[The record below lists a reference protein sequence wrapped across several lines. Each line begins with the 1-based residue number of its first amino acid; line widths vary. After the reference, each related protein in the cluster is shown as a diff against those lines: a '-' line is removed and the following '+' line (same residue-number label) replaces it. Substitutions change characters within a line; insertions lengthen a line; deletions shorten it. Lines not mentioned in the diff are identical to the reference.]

1 MKFQN
6 RQYSLDERRLG
17 LCSFAHIR
25 SLDALHSGI
34 FLFPPLTPL
43 DFRKVG
49 DISMF
54 ITATNLWE
62 SAKENVGFLLVSAI
76 IIAAIFFFAY
86 QAENWMNRNKK
97 ENQKVDLSK
106 RLAFIGMFSAIS
118 TVLML
123 FELPLWFAPG
133 FYKLDFSEIPV
144 LICSFAM
151 GPVAGIFVELCK
163 VLLKLVIKGTST
175 AFVGDFANFVI
186 GSTLILPAAI
196 IYQFRKTKKG
206 AIIGV
211 IVGTLVMTVFGSA
224 FNAVYLLPKFAQLY
238 GMSLDAII
246 QMGTAVNPSITN
258 VSTLVLFAVVPMNLL
273 KGVLDSIVVVLIY
286 KYISRV
292 MHRTFSNR

>member
-1 MKFQN
+1 
-6 RQYSLDERRLG
+6 
-17 LCSFAHIR
+17 
-25 SLDALHSGI
+25 
-34 FLFPPLTPL
+34 
-43 DFRKVG
+43 
-49 DISMF
+49 MF